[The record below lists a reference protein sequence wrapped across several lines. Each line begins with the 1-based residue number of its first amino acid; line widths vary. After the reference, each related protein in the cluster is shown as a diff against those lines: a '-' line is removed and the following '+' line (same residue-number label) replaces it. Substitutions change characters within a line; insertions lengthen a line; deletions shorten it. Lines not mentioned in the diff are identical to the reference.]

1 MIKYAQS
8 SDLAKNCLWRTTL
21 VGTALALGLVSGF
34 ASEDS
39 IVTAV
44 YSKVRNGYA
53 RQKGVDGKY
62 IREYYALAKG
72 TYAPGIAK
80 DSSIDDLAFPAI
92 AGTIAPFL
100 TKQNYFMAE
109 NSAAASLLL
118 TITWGTSVPLNP
130 EINRQAITDLAS
142 VINRANLD
150 KKFSNTAAT
159 SGGSTASPSAES
171 GENLEMMILQL
182 LTANKMQDRANAD
195 SARLLGYTEDYY
207 GNDSISRFAG
217 KGDYYDT
224 IKAEIEEPRY
234 YVVIQAY
241 DFHTLQQEKKLKLL
255 WETRVSIRALRS
267 RFDKDLNAMIAEAS
281 KYFGQDSGKLIRQY
295 HEGKV
300 TLGETQIIGVVAPTD
315 MPEKTKKK

>member
-1 MIKYAQS
+1 MNRHFFNVVMLSREQMRG
-8 SDLAKNCLWRTTL
+8 LL
-21 VGTALALGLVSGF
+21 VGITLAMGLVSAF
-34 ASEDS
+34 ASEES

-44 YSKVRNGYA
+44 YSKVRNGYT
-53 RQKGVDGKY
+53 RQKNADGKY
-62 IREYYALAKG
+62 VREYYALANG

-92 AGTIAPFL
+92 AGTIASFL
-100 TKQNYFMAE
+100 AKQNYFMAQ
-109 NSAAASLLL
+109 NSKTASLLL

-150 KKFSNTAAT
+150 KKFSNTAAS
-159 SGGSTASPSAES
+159 SGGSKISSPAGS
-171 GENLEMMILQL
+171 GDDLEMMVLQL
-182 LTANKMQDRANAD
+182 LAANKMQERANAD
-195 SARLLGYTEDYY
+195 TARLLGYTEEYY
-207 GNDSISRFAG
+207 GNDNISRFAG

-224 IKAEIEEPRY
+224 IKSEIEEPRY

-255 WETRVSIRALRS
+255 WETRVSIRALQS

-300 TLGETQIIGVVAPTD
+300 TLGETQIIGVVPPAEV
-315 MPEKTKKK
+315 PEKAKKK